1 MSDQAH
7 MMSKF
12 LSVYILTKIDVGKN
26 CSLGQPDVQ
35 SLVQQC
41 STTIEAKR
49 VYCFIAVLLVLFNN

>member
-1 MSDQAH
+1 